1 MARNF
6 IGFTPDGDEPRS
18 EVQAYIEN
26 SCVTATRDLILDATA
41 DQSINSLVV
50 AGSAAIGAGGT
61 AGVAVSGSG
70 VFAENKISVDV
81 KAYINGDGSDNDDDG
96 ISADTITLAADDTSS
111 IFAFAGAVSLA
122 ASFGGTAGVSVSVG
136 VSLAKNMIAGDV
148 EAFIKN
154 ADEGVTA
161 TAGSITLAATEMA
174 TINAFSGAA
183 SFAVGLAGV
192 AGIAV
197 AGAGAEAT
205 NVILVDTNAY
215 VKDSVLTSSG
225 NIDID
230 ASNTASID
238 ATVISSIFLILF
250 SGLPCFFCRRRLP
263 AQVLLVFCSFLCL

>member
-1 MARNF
+1 M
-6 IGFTPDGDEPRS
+6 
-18 EVQAYIEN
+18 QAYIEN

-50 AGSAAIGAGGT
+50 AGSVAVGASGT
-61 AGVAVSGSG
+61 VGVGVSGSG
-70 VFAENKISVDV
+70 VCAENRIGVDV
-81 KAYINGDGSDNDDDG
+81 KSYIDGDGSNTSDDG
-96 ISADTITLAADDTSS
+96 ISADTIMLTADDTSS

-122 ASFGGTAGVSVSVG
+122 ASFGGTVGVSLSVG
-136 VSLAKNMIAGDV
+136 VSLAQNMIASEV

-161 TAGSITLAATEMA
+161 TNGAITLAATEMA
-174 TINAFSGAA
+174 TIDAFSGAA
-183 SFAVGLAGV
+183 SLAVGLAGV

-215 VKDSVLTSSG
+215 VKDSTLTSTG

-230 ASNTASID
+230 ATNTASID
-238 ATVISSIFLILF
+238 ATVISAAF
-250 SGLPCFFCRRRLP
+250 SLAIG
-263 AQVLLVFCSFLCL
+263 AG